1 MSIMKSTPYPTLDS
15 RDRRGF
21 AEPERSLEKK
31 NREKEEMRTRERTHA
46 NASTTPTRRKHAA
59 QTRIHAFRAKQ
70 RAFLS
75 SKALHNSTPFR
86 GNLPS
91 HTQEGL
97 GFTRGKKCLGFA
109 RRERRR
115 ERFFGV
121 DDRSSRV
128 FASFR
133 ANSIAVQSNET

>member
-1 MSIMKSTPYPTLDS
+1 
-15 RDRRGF
+15 
-21 AEPERSLEKK
+21 
-31 NREKEEMRTRERTHA
+31 MRARERTHA
-46 NASTTPTRRKHAA
+46 NASTTPTRRKRAK
-59 QTRIHAFRAKQ
+59 QTRIHAFRAKH

-91 HTQEGL
+91 HTGGL
-97 GFTRGKKCLGFA
+97 GFTKGKNVSDSRA
-109 RRERRR
+109 AS
-115 ERFFGV
+115 
-121 DDRSSRV
+121 DDANASSASTIDPRAV

>member
-1 MSIMKSTPYPTLDS
+1 MMKSTPYPS
-15 RDRRGF
+15 RHPRQERIRK
-21 AEPERSLEKK
+21 EPERSLEKK
-31 NREKEEMRTRERTHA
+31 NREKEEMRARERTHA
-46 NASTTPTRRKHAA
+46 NASTTPTRRKHAK

-91 HTQEGL
+91 HTQ
-97 GFTRGKKCLGFA
+97 
-109 RRERRR
+109 RRAWASQKAKNVSDSRAAS
-115 ERFFGV
+115 
-121 DDRSSRV
+121 DDANASSASTIDPRAV